1 MLLVWIGII
10 AIVSAGIVL
19 LVLQQRGA
27 LPGTGGSQHLP
38 PVERTVFTLE
48 IGDIVQYMDTDWV
61 VEGRLTYEDNEYTWF
76 EYLLQDGDSSI
87 GDSFASRIR
96 WLSVDED
103 DRVEVALLEPTTQLE
118 VSQQPPKQLTF
129 AGETYRCVESG
140 RATMT
145 RIGTTLR
152 RTGEHCRYF
161 DYQGSNDQVLSIE
174 DWDGEIEVTVG
185 RRINPRMLM
194 LLPGDGRRVYGN

>member
-27 LPGTGGSQHLP
+27 LPGTGGSRHLP

-61 VEGRLTYEDNEYTWF
+61 VEGRLTYEDKDYTWF
-76 EYLLQDGDSSI
+76 EYLLQDGE
-87 GDSFASRIR
+87 RIR

-118 VSQQPPKQLTF
+118 VSQQPPKQITF

-174 DWDGEIEVTVG
+174 DWNGEIEVTVG
-185 RRINPRMLM
+185 QRINPRMLS
-194 LLPGDGRRVYGN
+194 LLPGDGSRVYRN

>member
-19 LVLQQRGA
+19 FVLQQRGA
-27 LPGTGGSQHLP
+27 LPGTGGSRNLP

-61 VEGRLTYEDNEYTWF
+61 VEGRLTYEDNDYTWF
-76 EYLLQDGDSSI
+76 EYLLQDGEH
-87 GDSFASRIR
+87 IR

-152 RTGEHCRYF
+152 RTGEHCLYF
-161 DYQGSNDQVLSIE
+161 DYQGNNDQVLSIE

-185 RRINPRMLM
+185 HRINPRMLM
-194 LLPGDGRRVYGN
+194 LLPGDGSRVYRN

>member
-1 MLLVWIGII
+1 MLFVWIGII

-19 LVLQQRGA
+19 FVLQQRGA
-27 LPGTGGSQHLP
+27 LPGTDGSRNLP

-76 EYLLQDGDSSI
+76 EYLLQDGD
-87 GDSFASRIR
+87 RIR

-140 RATMT
+140 MATMT

-152 RTGEHCRYF
+152 RTGEHCQYF
-161 DYQGSNDQVLSIE
+161 DYRGSNDQVLSIE

-185 RRINPRMLM
+185 QRINPRMLM
-194 LLPGDGRRVYGN
+194 LLPGNGSRVYGN

>member
-1 MLLVWIGII
+1 MLFVWIGII

-19 LVLQQRGA
+19 LVLQQRGT
-27 LPGTGGSQHLP
+27 LPGTNGSRNLP

-61 VEGRLTYEDNEYTWF
+61 VEGRLTYEDNEYSWF
-76 EYLLQDGDSSI
+76 EYLLQDGDSPI

-103 DRVEVALLEPTTQLE
+103 DRVEVALLEPTNQLE
-118 VSQQPPKQLTF
+118 VSQQPPKQITF

-140 RATMT
+140 RAKMT

-161 DYQGSNDQVLSIE
+161 DYQGSNDKVLSIE

-185 RRINPRMLM
+185 QRINPRMLM

>member
-1 MLLVWIGII
+1 MLFVWIGII

-27 LPGTGGSQHLP
+27 LPGTGGSRNLP

-76 EYLLQDGDSSI
+76 EYLLQDGD
-87 GDSFASRIR
+87 RIR

-140 RATMT
+140 MATMT

-152 RTGEHCRYF
+152 RTGEHCQYF

-185 RRINPRMLM
+185 QRINPRMLM
-194 LLPGDGRRVYGN
+194 LLPGNGSRVYGN

>member
-1 MLLVWIGII
+1 MLFVWIGII

-27 LPGTGGSQHLP
+27 LPGTGGSRNLP

-76 EYLLQDGDSSI
+76 EYLLQDGD
-87 GDSFASRIR
+87 RIR

-140 RATMT
+140 MATMT

-152 RTGEHCRYF
+152 RTGEHCQYF
-161 DYQGSNDQVLSIE
+161 DYRGSNDQVLSIE

-185 RRINPRMLM
+185 QRINPRMLM
-194 LLPGDGRRVYGN
+194 LLPGNGSRVYGN

>member
-1 MLLVWIGII
+1 MLFVWIGII

-27 LPGTGGSQHLP
+27 LPGTGGSRKLP

-76 EYLLQDGDSSI
+76 EYLLQDGD
-87 GDSFASRIR
+87 RIR

-140 RATMT
+140 MATMT

-152 RTGEHCRYF
+152 RTGEHCQYF
-161 DYQGSNDQVLSIE
+161 DYRGSNDQVLSIE

-185 RRINPRMLM
+185 QRINPRMLM
-194 LLPGDGRRVYGN
+194 LLPGNGSRVYGN

>member
-10 AIVSAGIVL
+10 AIVSVGIVL

-27 LPGTGGSQHLP
+27 LPGTGGSRHLP

-61 VEGRLTYEDNEYTWF
+61 VEGRLTYEDKDYTWF
-76 EYLLQDGDSSI
+76 EYLLQDGE
-87 GDSFASRIR
+87 RIR

-185 RRINPRMLM
+185 QRINPRMLM
-194 LLPGDGRRVYGN
+194 LLPGDGSRVYRN

>member
-19 LVLQQRGA
+19 LVLQQRGV
-27 LPGTGGSQHLP
+27 LPGTGGSRHLP

-61 VEGRLTYEDNEYTWF
+61 VEGRLTYEDKDYTWF
-76 EYLLQDGDSSI
+76 EYLLQDGE
-87 GDSFASRIR
+87 RIR

-118 VSQQPPKQLTF
+118 VSQQPPKQITF

-174 DWDGEIEVTVG
+174 DWNGEIEVTVG
-185 RRINPRMLM
+185 QRINPRMLM
-194 LLPGDGRRVYGN
+194 LLPGDGSRVYRN

>member
-1 MLLVWIGII
+1 MLFVWIGII

-19 LVLQQRGA
+19 LVLQQRGT
-27 LPGTGGSQHLP
+27 LPGTDDRRNLP

-76 EYLLQDGDSSI
+76 EYLLQDGD
-87 GDSFASRIR
+87 RIR

-103 DRVEVALLEPTTQLE
+103 DRVEIALIEPTTQLE

-129 AGETYRCVESG
+129 AGDSYHCVESG

-161 DYQGSNDQVLSIE
+161 DYQGSKNQVLSIE
-174 DWDGEIEVTVG
+174 DWDGEIEVSVG
-185 RRINPRMLM
+185 QRINPRMLI
-194 LLPGDGRRVYGN
+194 LLPGDGSRVYGN

>member
-1 MLLVWIGII
+1 MLFVWIGII

-19 LVLQQRGA
+19 FVLQQRGA
-27 LPGTGGSQHLP
+27 LPGTGGSRNLP

-76 EYLLQDGDSSI
+76 EYLLQDGD
-87 GDSFASRIR
+87 RIR

-140 RATMT
+140 MATMT

-152 RTGEHCRYF
+152 RTGEHCQYF
-161 DYQGSNDQVLSIE
+161 DYRGSNDQVLSIE

-185 RRINPRMLM
+185 QRINPRMLM
-194 LLPGDGRRVYGN
+194 LLPGNGSRVYGN

>member
-1 MLLVWIGII
+1 MLFVWIGII

-19 LVLQQRGA
+19 LVLQQRDT
-27 LPGTGGSQHLP
+27 LPGTDGRRNLP

-61 VEGRLTYEDNEYTWF
+61 VEGRLTYEDNAYTWF
-76 EYLLQDGDSSI
+76 EYLLQDEE
-87 GDSFASRIR
+87 RIR

-140 RATMT
+140 RAKMT

-185 RRINPRMLM
+185 QRINPRMLM
-194 LLPGDGRRVYGN
+194 LLPGDGSRVYGN

>member
-1 MLLVWIGII
+1 MLFVWIGII

-19 LVLQQRGA
+19 FVLQQRGA
-27 LPGTGGSQHLP
+27 LPGTGGSRNLP

-76 EYLLQDGDSSI
+76 EYLLQDGD
-87 GDSFASRIR
+87 RIR

-140 RATMT
+140 MATMT

-161 DYQGSNDQVLSIE
+161 DYQGSNDKVLSIE

-185 RRINPRMLM
+185 QRINPRMLM
-194 LLPGDGRRVYGN
+194 LLPGNGSRVYGN

>member
-19 LVLQQRGA
+19 LVLQQRGT
-27 LPGTGGSQHLP
+27 LPGTGGSRHLP

-61 VEGRLTYEDNEYTWF
+61 VEGRLTYEDNDYSWF
-76 EYLLQDGDSSI
+76 EYLLQDGE
-87 GDSFASRIR
+87 RIR

-140 RATMT
+140 RAKMT

-152 RTGEHCRYF
+152 RTGEHCQYF

-174 DWDGEIEVTVG
+174 NWDGEIEVTVG
-185 RRINPRMLM
+185 QRINPRMLS
-194 LLPGDGRRVYGN
+194 LLPGDGSRVYRN

>member
-19 LVLQQRGA
+19 LVLQQRGT
-27 LPGTGGSQHLP
+27 LPGTDGSRHLP
-38 PVERTVFTLE
+38 SVERTVFTLE
-48 IGDIVQYMDTDWV
+48 IGDIVQYMETDWV

-76 EYLLQDGDSSI
+76 EYLLQDGD
-87 GDSFASRIR
+87 RIR

-152 RTGEHCRYF
+152 RKGEHCQYF

-185 RRINPRMLM
+185 ERINPRMLRI
-194 LLPGDGRRVYGN
+194 LPGDGSRVYRN

>member
-1 MLLVWIGII
+1 MLFVWIGII

-19 LVLQQRGA
+19 FVLQQRGA
-27 LPGTGGSQHLP
+27 LPGTDGSRHLP

-76 EYLLQDGDSSI
+76 EYLLQDGD
-87 GDSFASRIR
+87 RIR

-140 RATMT
+140 MATMT

-152 RTGEHCRYF
+152 RTGEHCQYF

-185 RRINPRMLM
+185 QRINPRMLM
-194 LLPGDGRRVYGN
+194 LLPGNGSRVYGN

>member
-1 MLLVWIGII
+1 MLFVWIGII

-19 LVLQQRGA
+19 FVLQQRGA
-27 LPGTGGSQHLP
+27 LPGTDGSRNLP

-76 EYLLQDGDSSI
+76 EYLLQDGD
-87 GDSFASRIR
+87 RIR

-140 RATMT
+140 MATMT

-152 RTGEHCRYF
+152 RTGEHCQYF

-185 RRINPRMLM
+185 QRINPRMLM
-194 LLPGDGRRVYGN
+194 LLPGNGSRVYGN